1 MIIAIDFD
9 GTCVTHAYPDIGD
22 DIGAVPVIKHL
33 VNIGHHI
40 ILFTMRS
47 GIELTEAVKWF
58 EDNNIPLFGINTNPE
73 QHHWTASPKA
83 YAHLYI
89 DDAALGVPLIY
100 PYGGRAYVDWKE
112 VGKMFNYEEKT

>member
-9 GTCVTHAYPDIGD
+9 GTCVTHAYPDLGD
-22 DIGAVPVIKHL
+22 DIGAVPVIKHM
-33 VNIGHHI
+33 VECGHHI

-47 GIELTEAVKWF
+47 GKELEDAVQWF
-58 EDNNIPLFGINTNPE
+58 ENNSIPLFGINTNPD
-73 QHHWTASPKA
+73 QHRWTASPKA